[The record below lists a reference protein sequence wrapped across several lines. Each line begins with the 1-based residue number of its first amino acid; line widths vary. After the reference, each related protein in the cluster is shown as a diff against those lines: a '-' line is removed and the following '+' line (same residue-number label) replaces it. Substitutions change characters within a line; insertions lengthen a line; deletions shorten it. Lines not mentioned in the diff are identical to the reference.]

1 MIVRLGPLVAPLELL
16 IYAAIFVT
24 ALVAARFSVPRERR
38 AAASS
43 LLIDALMVGAIGARL
58 VFVVQYWDLYSSD
71 WFSIIDIRDRGFNI
85 WAGIVVAL
93 LWAGVTCWRIEALR
107 KPTLTALFI
116 GLLGAGSI
124 AFVKGAMTP
133 QITPLPATDLVK
145 LDDRRHV
152 NLADNSQA
160 TPRVINLW
168 ASWCPPCRK
177 EMPLLVNAA
186 ARHHDIRFQLVNQGE
201 SAGKVQGYLDKEKLS
216 SQHIFLDA
224 YSQLSQQFSNG
235 ALPAT
240 LFVDAQGNIV
250 NIHTGMLSPA
260 TLQRY
265 LDALTSAS
273 NGSSS
278 P

>member
-16 IYAAIFVT
+16 IYIAIFAI
-24 ALVAARFSVPRERR
+24 ALVAARFSVPREHR
-38 AAASS
+38 AKASS
-43 LLIDALMVGAIGARL
+43 LLVDALMVGAIGARL

-71 WFSIIDIRDRGFNI
+71 WFSIIDIRDKGFNL
-85 WAGIVVAL
+85 WAGVVAAL
-93 LWAGVTCWRIEALR
+93 LWAGVTCWRIKMLR

-116 GLLGAGSI
+116 CLLGAGSV

-152 NLADNSQA
+152 NLADNPQA
-160 TPRVINLW
+160 APRVINLW

-186 ARHHDIRFQLVNQGE
+186 ARHHDIHFQLVNQGE
-201 SAGKVQGYLDKEKLS
+201 SASKVQDYLDKEELS

-260 TLQRY
+260 TLKRY

-278 P
+278 